1 MLIFCE
7 VNDWTTLI
15 FTWLYVV
22 LIIIVSTTR
31 KKDTCCQCM
40 VAGWTSSDSI
50 EFLVK
55 VFLLLLVCVS
65 LLQVQLLT
73 RDSTQKRASIY
84 TSVPSSKNIELS
96 ICASINS
103 WYLNEMIWN
112 SPAYSKIKKISWYI
126 FQFPKHYK
134 KVYIVHIKLAK
145 YRW

>member
-7 VNDWTTLI
+7 VNDWTTLL

-22 LIIIVSTTR
+22 LIISFHHKK

-112 SPAYSKIKKISWYI
+112 SPAYSKIKKKSVDIYSNSLSTTKRCI
-126 FQFPKHYK
+126 L
-134 KVYIVHIKLAK
+134 HILN
-145 YRW
+145 